1 MDSAVQEVKNRLDIA
16 EVVSSYLKLQ
26 RAGANLRGLCPFHAE
41 KSPSFFVSPARQT
54 WHCFGCSRGGDAFKF
69 VQEIEGIEFG
79 DALRLLAQRAGVDLP
94 AYSPR
99 LAKEK
104 SERKRMQ
111 DLLELASL
119 FFEKQMASSPKGQ
132 EALTYLRDRGVSDES
147 IAKWRLGWA
156 PGKGTALIEFL
167 KTRGHS
173 QGEVERSGLTVRSE
187 GGVYDRFRSRIMFPV
202 CDQNGVVIGFG
213 GRIFGEKEGGPPAG
227 GLAKYINTPNTLLYD
242 KSRVLYGLDK
252 AKVECR
258 RQDSCLL
265 VEGYMDAIMV
275 SQAGFLNVVA
285 VSGTALTQQHL
296 NTLKRYSNNLTLS
309 FDMDSAGDAA
319 TKRGIDLALS
329 QGFSLRVVVMPQGKD
344 PADVA
349 KDAEQWKALV
359 AGATSIL
366 DFFFATTLSR
376 FDAKTAEG
384 KRAIGNELIPVIK
397 KIANKIEQA
406 HWARKLATELNVP
419 EQSVTEELKAFTAPK
434 QEYQRGREEPLSVPV
449 PKTRR
454 DLLEERTLALMFLQP
469 LCLELITD
477 DHMAFLS
484 LRMQEIMEGLR
495 KVPSLEFRQL
505 EGIFEQSTLEF
516 LQYVALK
523 GEVYESP
530 AGGAQDMD
538 REFRS
543 CLLELE
549 LLFVRSRLDV
559 LSQAIRQAE
568 AEHDTKLLESL
579 LNEFNELSRQLS

>member
-1 MDSAVQEVKNRLDIA
+1 MDSAVQEVKNRLGIA
-16 EVVSSYLKLQ
+16 EVVGSYLKLQ

-104 SERKRMQ
+104 SERTRMQ
-111 DLLELASL
+111 DLLELASQ

-132 EALTYLRDRGVSDES
+132 EALAYLRDRGVSDES

-156 PGKGTALIEFL
+156 PGKGNAVIEFL
-167 KTRGHS
+167 KTRGY
-173 QGEVERSGLTVRSE
+173 QQNEVERSGLTVRAE
-187 GGVYDRFRSRIMFPV
+187 GGTFDRFRSRIMFPV
-202 CDQNGVVIGFG
+202 CDPNGKVVGFG
-213 GRIFGEKEGGPPAG
+213 GRIFGEKEGGE
-227 GLAKYINTPNTLLYD
+227 LAKYINTPNTLLYD

-285 VSGTALTQQHL
+285 VSGTALTPQHL
-296 NTLKRYSNNLTLS
+296 NTLKRYSSNLTLS

-329 QGFSLRVVVMPQGKD
+329 QGFSLNVVVMPQGKD
-344 PADVA
+344 PGDVA
-349 KDAEQWKALV
+349 RDLEQWRALV
-359 AGATSIL
+359 AKATSIL
-366 DFFFATTLSR
+366 EFFFSTALSR

-397 KIANKIEQA
+397 KIANRIEQA
-406 HWARKLATELNVP
+406 HWVRKLATELNVS
-419 EQSVTEELKAFTAPK
+419 EQSVGEELKAFTAPK
-434 QEYQRGREEPLSVPV
+434 QDYGRGKEEPLPVPV

-454 DLLEERTLALMFLQP
+454 ELLEERTLALLFLQP
-469 LCLELITD
+469 VCLELITD
-477 DHMAFLS
+477 DHMVFLS

-495 KVPSLEFRQL
+495 KVPTLDFQL
-505 EGIFEQSTLEF
+505 FEDIFEESTLAF
-516 LQYVALK
+516 LQYIALK
-523 GEVYESP
+523 GEVYE
-530 AGGAQDMD
+530 AQQEDLD

-568 AEHDTKLLESL
+568 AEHDTQRLESL
-579 LNEFNELSRQLS
+579 LNEFNELSSHLS